1 MNDIGLRWRRTQ
13 RLLTISLA
21 FLQEKWSC
29 IFQTDTLKYAKILK
43 ESRFSKELSEGFFFT
58 LTQIEIYNIY
68 SIDEVDNMLSEA
80 VRQVFVEQDKKLAE
94 QRREFDER
102 MKSYNEQLRENRSEL
117 LASRRW
123 MIGTIITVGLSLA
136 AYLSAL
142 IHFNH

>member
-1 MNDIGLRWRRTQ
+1 MNDVGLRWRTTQ

-21 FLQEKWSC
+21 FTGEMVVR
-29 IFQTDTLKYAKILK
+29 IQTDTLKYAKILK
-43 ESRFSKELSEGFFFT
+43 ESGFSKELSEGFFST
-58 LTQIEIYNIY
+58 LTQIEIHNIY

-80 VRQVFVEQDKKLAE
+80 VRQVFVEQDKKLVE

>member
-1 MNDIGLRWRRTQ
+1 MVVRI
-13 RLLTISLA
+13 
-21 FLQEKWSC
+21 
-29 IFQTDTLKYAKILK
+29 QTDTLKYAKILK
-43 ESRFSKELSEGFFFT
+43 ESGFSKESSEGFFST
-58 LTQIEIYNIY
+58 LTQIEIHNIY
-68 SIDEVDNMLSEA
+68 GTDEVDNMLSEA
-80 VRQVFVEQDKKLAE
+80 VRQVFVEQDKKLVE

-102 MKSYNEQLRENRSEL
+102 MKAYNEQLRENRGEL

>member
-1 MNDIGLRWRRTQ
+1 MRI
-13 RLLTISLA
+13 
-21 FLQEKWSC
+21 
-29 IFQTDTLKYAKILK
+29 QTDTLKYANIL
-43 ESRFSKELSEGFFFT
+43 RNNGYSKELAEGFFST
-58 LTQIEIYNIY
+58 LTKIEIHNIY
-68 SIDEVDNMLSEA
+68 STDEVDNMLSDA

-102 MKSYNEQLRENRSEL
+102 MKVYNEQLRDSRSEL

>member
-1 MNDIGLRWRRTQ
+1 MRI
-13 RLLTISLA
+13 
-21 FLQEKWSC
+21 
-29 IFQTDTLKYAKILK
+29 QTDTLKYAKILK
-43 ESRFSKELSEGFFFT
+43 ENGFSKESSEGFFST
-58 LTQIEIYNIY
+58 LTQIEIHNIY

-80 VRQVFVEQDKKLAE
+80 VRQVFVEQDKKLVE

-102 MKSYNEQLRENRSEL
+102 MKSYNEQLRENRGEL

>member
-1 MNDIGLRWRRTQ
+1 MRI
-13 RLLTISLA
+13 
-21 FLQEKWSC
+21 
-29 IFQTDTLKYAKILK
+29 QTDTLKYAKILN
-43 ESRFSKELSEGFFFT
+43 RRGFSKNSAEGFFST
-58 LTQIEIYNIY
+58 LSEMEIYNLY

-80 VRQVFVEQDKKLAE
+80 VRQVFVEEDKKLLE

-102 MKSYNEQLRENRSEL
+102 MKAYNEQLRENRGEL